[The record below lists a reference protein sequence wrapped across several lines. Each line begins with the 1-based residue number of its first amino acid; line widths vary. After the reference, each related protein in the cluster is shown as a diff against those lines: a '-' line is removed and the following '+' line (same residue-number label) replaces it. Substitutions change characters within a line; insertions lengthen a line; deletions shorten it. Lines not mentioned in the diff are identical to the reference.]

1 VCPTDSTGLAAG
13 SADRVLIVDTW
24 HHIERRT
31 EYAKHRWPAARR
43 LVLIVDFTQETD
55 SASPQHRIRAEQV
68 IEEPEARADATIV
81 DETLPDQYVKGSKKP
96 ALQWGAG
103 RGRCRYGPVA
113 LVAGAAEGLGAAFA
127 ALAAR
132 GLDLVLVDVH
142 APHSLAGELSRAHG
156 VRATAVALDLGQ
168 QGVGATALRLTEEL
182 EIGLVVYNAAF
193 APMGPWLLQSLAD
206 QQRTLDV
213 NARGALELAQ
223 AFAPAMVARGHGGL
237 LFVGSLAGLIAHPTT
252 AVYGASKAFW
262 CGSRGARRR
271 AAAARC
277 ACAVACPGAVRT
289 PGSSDGR
296 RCRACYRCAR
306 DVAERS
312 LERLGAD
319 RQSRSSAPATDS
331 RSACYVRCLAV
342 SPLRCWAG

>member
-1 VCPTDSTGLAAG
+1 MGSRTRFAA
-13 SADRVLIVDTW
+13 
-24 HHIERRT
+24 
-31 EYAKHRWPAARR
+31 
-43 LVLIVDFTQETD
+43 
-55 SASPQHRIRAEQV
+55 
-68 IEEPEARADATIV
+68 
-81 DETLPDQYVKGSKKP
+81 
-96 ALQWGAG
+96 
-103 RGRCRYGPVA
+103 RYGPVA

-127 ALAAR
+127 RALAAR

-252 AVYGASKAFW
+252 AVYGASKAFLVRL
-262 CGSRGARRR
+262 GEGLGEELQPHGVHVL
-271 AAAARC
+271 
-277 ACAVACPGAVRT
+277 VACPGAVRT
-289 PGSSDGR
+289 PGFERSGAKLPRSLV
-296 RCRACYRCAR
+296 AAPA

-319 RQSRSSAPATDS
+319 APVTVIGAGNRLALGVLRALPRRFAVAMLGRMMRRIYGRS
-331 RSACYVRCLAV
+331 
-342 SPLRCWAG
+342 